1 MKRLII
7 HICNVITV
15 LFSPILIPVYMFAFL
30 IFSRY
35 GDPSRIKLVQF
46 GIAILFSSALHMIP
60 MVLMKRSGKI
70 KSFDLVSRDKRALPL
85 LFGIWMFI
93 IGYVIL
99 KWFDARPMTLA
110 AMFCY
115 IFNTIIVFII
125 TNWYKISLHTIGVT
139 GPLVVLAYAFGPV
152 VYPFFVLIPIVA
164 TSRVILKRHTLGQVI
179 AGAAVGL
186 FVTPLVLYL
195 YFL

>member
-7 HICNVITV
+7 HVCNVITV

-99 KWFDARPMTLA
+99 KWFDAKPMTLA

-186 FVTPLVLYL
+186 FVTPLLLYL

>member
-186 FVTPLVLYL
+186 FVTPLLLYL